1 LRTSPV
7 TACKTSEEC
16 KVRRGTQCCES
27 CGSDEPIAVRND
39 GSFEKLVCG
48 DGPVG
53 CLACLPQPT
62 GAVAYCGATGRCEL
76 AYAVDAGAK

>member
-1 LRTSPV
+1 
-7 TACKTSEEC
+7 
-16 KVRRGTQCCES
+16 VRRGTNCCES
-27 CGSDEPIAVRND
+27 CGSDDPIAVRND

-62 GAVAYCGATGRCEL
+62 EAIAVCGANGRCE
-76 AYAVDAGAK
+76 VDYLPVGAK